1 MVQIMHLRQE
11 YQRGDAMF
19 WLYYIKWHTI
29 SVCPLLVT
37 FALVTWLWWCLAAM
51 WSYTFSPSW
60 FKSILQ
66 GCTFALSS
74 SLSLHKLWI
83 HSLFSLYQYG
93 LMASHFNQQDTI
105 NVCHDSFATKN
116 YFVDFL
122 VGFWVLLTC
131 PHLSLTMSLILVRQ
145 KFQVCLLFLLS
156 SLGNRAFLV
165 LDSPSFS
172 RWAHILGS
180 APLGPPPTCVTVTQ
194 SPVLF
199 LPFCR
204 AEFLH
209 TITFL
214 QPEKSSFKI
223 FCWTD
228 LMVVNSLSICSSWNI
243 FTLLSF
249 GRAFFLDRWC
259 TGDSLLLW
267 HFIDVAVSSA
277 LLCFWWASE
286 SVSRWVMSDS
296 LRPHGLWLA
305 RLLCPWNSPG
315 KNTGVGCCALL

>member
-74 SLSLHKLWI
+74 SPSLHKLWI
-83 HSLFSLYQYG
+83 HSFFSLYQYG

-131 PHLSLTMSLILVRQ
+131 PHLSLTMPLILVRQ
-145 KFQVCLLFLLS
+145 KVPSLSVFSSVQSWEPCFSCPGFSVFQPLS
-156 SLGNRAFLV
+156 SHPRV
-165 LDSPSFS
+165 
-172 RWAHILGS
+172 
-180 APLGPPPTCVTVTQ
+180 
-194 SPVLF
+194 
-199 LPFCR
+199 
-204 AEFLH
+204 
-209 TITFL
+209 
-214 QPEKSSFKI
+214 SS
-223 FCWTD
+223 
-228 LMVVNSLSICSSWNI
+228 SGASSH
-243 FTLLSF
+243 LCHS
-249 GRAFFLDRWC
+249 
-259 TGDSLLLW
+259 
-267 HFIDVAVSSA
+267 HAVSSA
-277 LLCFWWASE
+277 LPSFLQSW
-286 SVSRWVMSDS
+286 VSAHHHFPTAWKVFF
-296 LRPHGLWLA
+296 
-305 RLLCPWNSPG
+305 
-315 KNTGVGCCALL
+315 

>member
-74 SLSLHKLWI
+74 SPSLHKLWI
-83 HSLFSLYQYG
+83 HSFFSLYQYG

-105 NVCHDSFATKN
+105 NVCHDSFTTKN

-131 PHLSLTMSLILVRQ
+131 PHLSLTMSLVLVRH
-145 KFQVCLLFLLS
+145 KV
-156 SLGNRAFLV
+156 
-165 LDSPSFS
+165 P
-172 RWAHILGS
+172 
-180 APLGPPPTCVTVTQ
+180 
-194 SPVLF
+194 
-199 LPFCR
+199 
-204 AEFLH
+204 
-209 TITFL
+209 
-214 QPEKSSFKI
+214 
-223 FCWTD
+223 
-228 LMVVNSLSICSSWNI
+228 SLSVFSSVQSWEPC
-243 FTLLSF
+243 FSCPGF
-249 GRAFFLDRWC
+249 SVF
-259 TGDSLLLW
+259 
-267 HFIDVAVSSA
+267 HSA
-277 LLCFWWASE
+277 AELTS
-286 SVSRWVMSDS
+286 
-296 LRPHGLWLA
+296 
-305 RLLCPWNSPG
+305 
-315 KNTGVGCCALL
+315 

>member
-1 MVQIMHLRQE
+1 
-11 YQRGDAMF
+11 
-19 WLYYIKWHTI
+19 
-29 SVCPLLVT
+29 
-37 FALVTWLWWCLAAM
+37 M
-51 WSYTFSPSW
+51 WSLEILVFVVAGLSPTLIQPMDCGPS
-60 FKSILQ
+60 
-66 GCTFALSS
+66 GS
-74 SLSLHKLWI
+74 SLRGIS
-83 HSLFSLYQYG
+83 Q
-93 LMASHFNQQDTI
+93 A
-105 NVCHDSFATKN
+105 
-116 YFVDFL
+116 
-122 VGFWVLLTC
+122 
-131 PHLSLTMSLILVRQ
+131 R
-145 KFQVCLLFLLS
+145 
-156 SLGNRAFLV
+156 
-165 LDSPSFS
+165 
-172 RWAHILGS
+172 ILGV
-180 APLGPPPTCVTVTQ
+180 GYHFQ
-194 SPVLF
+194 FPVLF

-223 FCWTD
+223 FCRTD

-315 KNTGVGCCALL
+315 KNTGVGCRALLQGIFPTQGWNPGLPHCCQILYCLSH